1 MFSIIF
7 NLIKSSSISGMFLG
21 TTLGLVI
28 NNPIFITYIN
38 GEKYHTYNLTY
49 IFTSLIIGSIFGI
62 YFPLSIVLWPA
73 LLINYVANISIL
85 DYVLSKYKIN
95 IELFYPGGNNPSII
109 LIDIEKRI

>member
-38 GEKYHTYNLTY
+38 GEKYHSTY
-49 IFTSLIIGSIFGI
+49 IPTSLIIGSIFGI